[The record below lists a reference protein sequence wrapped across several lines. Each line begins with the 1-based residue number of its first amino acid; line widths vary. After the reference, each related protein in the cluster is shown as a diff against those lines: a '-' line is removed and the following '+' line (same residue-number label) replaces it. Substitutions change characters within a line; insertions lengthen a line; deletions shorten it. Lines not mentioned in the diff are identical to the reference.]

1 MDLTLLGRWIAEHAT
16 ATDDHDL
23 LLTGFCEALAGAG
36 IPVWRVSVMT
46 PALDPM
52 LRGVSLNWHAGEG
65 MSFVANAHG
74 SDEESD
80 WLFSPVYALVE
91 KGETFGRW
99 RLDAPDLEADFPVL
113 KALGAQGGVDY
124 VLHIVEFAPGTALQ
138 GIAVSFCTRDVSGF
152 TEGHLSA
159 IADVLPFLT
168 LAIAKIGLAHTF
180 REVSATYLGR
190 STAERILN
198 GQIRRG
204 EGRAVPAAI
213 LLTDLRGFTALADR
227 VDPADMVTWLNEHFD
242 ALGDPVARHGGEILK
257 FLGDGF
263 LAIFP
268 VPDAGTLPCPVCGGA
283 LDAAI
288 DGLAANAALNARR
301 RTAGLPELAAECVVH
316 FGTVIYGNVG
326 TERRL
331 DFTIIGRA
339 VNEASRIES
348 QCAALGHELLV
359 SDSFAE
365 RCARRLEPVGT
376 IELRGLSRPM
386 RVWTVPEEPSGAASA
401 EQGTGSPA
409 RTV

>member
-1 MDLTLLGRWIAEHAT
+1 MDLTRLSRWIAEHAT
-16 ATDDHDL
+16 ATDDHDT
-23 LLTGFCEALAGAG
+23 LLTGFCEALVGAG
-36 IPVWRVSVMT
+36 IPVWRVSVMA
-46 PALDPM
+46 PALDPT

-65 MSFVANAHG
+65 ISVVANAHG
-74 SDEESD
+74 ADEEND
-80 WLFSPVYALVE
+80 WLLSPVYALVE
-91 KGETFGRW
+91 KSESFGRW
-99 RLDAPDLEADFPVL
+99 RLDAPGLEADFPVL
-113 KALGAQGGVDY
+113 RALGAQGGVDY
-124 VLHIVEFAPGTALQ
+124 ILHIVEFAPGTALR
-138 GIAVSFCTRDVSGF
+138 GIAVSFCTREGAGF
-152 TEGHLSA
+152 TAAHLAA
-159 IADVLPFLT
+159 IADILPFLT
-168 LAIAKIGLAHTF
+168 LALAKMSLAHTF

-190 STAERILN
+190 SAAERVLD

-213 LLTDLRGFTALADR
+213 LLTDLRGFTALSDR
-227 VDPADMVTWLNEHFD
+227 VDPADMVTWLNAHFD

-268 VPDAGTLPCPVCGGA
+268 VPEVGPLPCPVCGAA
-283 LDAAI
+283 LDAATE
-288 DGLAANAALNARR
+288 GLAANAALNARR
-301 RTAGLPELAAECVVH
+301 RAAGLPELAAECVVH

-348 QCAALGHELLV
+348 QCAALGHDLLV

-365 RCARRLEPVGT
+365 RCARPLKPVGT

-386 RVWTVPEEPSGAASA
+386 RIWTVPGETFDGVPG
-401 EQGTGSPA
+401 
-409 RTV
+409 

>member
-1 MDLTLLGRWIAEHAT
+1 MDLTHLGRWIAEHAT
-16 ATDDHDL
+16 ASDDHDI
-23 LLTGFCEALAGAG
+23 LLTGFCETLAGAD
-36 IPVWRVSVMT
+36 IPIWRVSVMA
-46 PALDPM
+46 PALDPT

-65 MSFVANAHG
+65 LSFVANAHG
-74 SDEESD
+74 ADAEID

-91 KGETFGRW
+91 KDESFGRW
-99 RLDAPDLEADFPVL
+99 RLDAPEREADFPVL
-113 KALGAQGGVDY
+113 RALGAQGGTDY
-124 VLHIVEFAPGTALQ
+124 ALHIVAFAPGTALR
-138 GIAVSFCTRDVSGF
+138 GIAVSFCTREAAGF
-152 TEGHLSA
+152 TDAHLSA
-159 IADVLPFLT
+159 IAGVLPFLT
-168 LAIAKIGLAHTF
+168 LAIAKMGLAHTF

-190 STAERILN
+190 STAERVLD

-227 VDPADMVTWLNEHFD
+227 VDPADMVAWLNEHFD

-268 VPDAGTLPCPVCGGA
+268 IPEADALPCSICGAA
-283 LDAAI
+283 LDAATE
-288 DGLAANAALNARR
+288 GLAANAALNARR
-301 RTAGLPELAAECVVH
+301 RAAGLPELPAECVVH

-348 QCAALGHELLV
+348 QCAVLGHELLV
-359 SDSFAE
+359 SEAFAE
-365 RCARRLEPVGT
+365 RCPRPLEPVGT

-386 RVWTVPEEPSGAASA
+386 RVWTVPG
-401 EQGTGSPA
+401 QRYRPA
-409 RTV
+409 KA

>member
-1 MDLTLLGRWIAEHAT
+1 MDLTHLGRWIAAHAT
-16 ATDDHDL
+16 ATDDHDTL
-23 LLTGFCEALAGAG
+23 LAGFCEALVGAG
-36 IPVWRVSVMT
+36 IPVWRVSVMA
-46 PALDPM
+46 PALDPT

-65 MSFVANAHG
+65 LSFVGNAHG
-74 SDEESD
+74 ADEESD
-80 WLFSPVYALVE
+80 WLLSPVYALVE

-99 RLDAPDLEADFPVL
+99 RLDAPGLAVEFPVL

-124 VLHIVEFAPGTALQ
+124 ALHIVEFAPGTALR
-138 GIAVSFCTRDVSGF
+138 GVGVSFCTRAAAGF
-152 TEGHLSA
+152 TEADLSA

-168 LAIAKIGLAHTF
+168 LAIAKMSLAHTF

-190 STAERILN
+190 STAERVLD

-213 LLTDLRGFTALADR
+213 LLTDLRGFTALSDW
-227 VDPADMVTWLNEHFD
+227 VDPADMVTWLNAHFD

-268 VPDAGTLPCPVCGGA
+268 VPDAGTLPCPVCGAA
-283 LDAAI
+283 LDAATE
-288 DGLAANAALNARR
+288 GLAANAALNARR
-301 RTAGLPELAAECVVH
+301 RAAGLPELPAEAVVH

-365 RCARRLEPVGT
+365 RCARPLEPVGT

-386 RVWTVPEEPSGAASA
+386 RVWTVPGEAPGAAIA
-401 EQGTGSPA
+401 
-409 RTV
+409 

>member
-1 MDLTLLGRWIAEHAT
+1 MDLTHLGRWIAAHAT
-16 ATDDHDL
+16 ATDDHDT
-23 LLTGFCEALAGAG
+23 LLTGFCEALVEAG
-36 IPVWRVSVMT
+36 IPIWRVSVMA
-46 PALDPM
+46 PALDPT

-65 MSFVANAHG
+65 ISFVGNAHG
-74 SDEESD
+74 ADEESD
-80 WLFSPVYALVE
+80 WLLSPVYALVQ

-99 RLDAPDLEADFPVL
+99 RLDAPELAVEFPVL

-124 VLHIVEFAPGTALQ
+124 ALHIVEFAPGTALR
-138 GIAVSFCTRDVSGF
+138 GVGLSFCTRAAAGF
-152 TEGHLSA
+152 DEADLSA
-159 IADVLPFLT
+159 IAGVLPFLT
-168 LAIAKIGLAHTF
+168 LAIAKLGLAHTL

-190 STAERILN
+190 STAERVLD

-213 LLTDLRGFTALADR
+213 LLADLRGFTALSDR
-227 VDPADMVTWLNEHFD
+227 ADPADMVTWLNEHFD
-242 ALGDPVARHGGEILK
+242 ALGNPVARHGGEILK

-268 VPDAGTLPCPVCGGA
+268 VPDADTLPCPVCGGA
-283 LDAAI
+283 LDAATE
-288 DGLAANAALNARR
+288 GLAANAALNVRR
-301 RTAGLPELAAECVVH
+301 RAAGLPALAAECVVH

-348 QCAALGHELLV
+348 QCAALGHDLLV
-359 SDSFAE
+359 SEALAE
-365 RCARRLEPVGT
+365 RCARRLEPVGS

-386 RVWTVPEEPSGAASA
+386 KVLTLPG
-401 EQGTGSPA
+401 
-409 RTV
+409 

>member
-1 MDLTLLGRWIAEHAT
+1 MDLTHLERWIAAHAT
-16 ATDDHDL
+16 ATDDHDTL
-23 LLTGFCEALAGAG
+23 LAGFCESLVEAGL
-36 IPVWRVSVMT
+36 PVWRVSVMA
-46 PALDPM
+46 PALDPT

-74 SDEESD
+74 ADEESD
-80 WLFSPVYALVE
+80 WLLSPVYALVE

-99 RLDAPDLEADFPVL
+99 RLDAPGLAVDFPVL
-113 KALGAQGGVDY
+113 NALGAQGGVDY
-124 VLHIVEFAPGTALQ
+124 VLHIAEFAPGTALR
-138 GIAVSFCTRDVSGF
+138 GIAVSFCTRAAAGF
-152 TEGHLSA
+152 TGADLAA

-168 LAIAKIGLAHTF
+168 LAMAKMGLAHTF

-190 STAERILN
+190 STAERILD

-268 VPDAGTLPCPVCGGA
+268 VPDADTLPCPVCGGA
-283 LDAAI
+283 LDAATE
-288 DGLAANAALNARR
+288 GLAANAALNARR
-301 RTAGLPELAAECVVH
+301 RAAGLPELPAECVVH

-365 RCARRLEPVGT
+365 RCARPLEPVGT

-386 RVWTVPEEPSGAASA
+386 RVWTVPGEPSGAATA
-401 EQGTGSPA
+401 
-409 RTV
+409 

>member
-1 MDLTLLGRWIAEHAT
+1 MDLTHLGRWVAAHAT
-16 ATDDHDL
+16 ATDDHDSL
-23 LLTGFCEALAGAG
+23 LSGFCEALVGAG
-36 IPVWRVSVMT
+36 IPVWRVSVMA
-46 PALDPM
+46 PALDPT

-65 MSFVANAHG
+65 LSFVANAHG
-74 SDEESD
+74 ADEESD
-80 WLFSPVYALVE
+80 WLLSPVYALVE
-91 KGETFGRW
+91 NGETFGRW
-99 RLDAPDLEADFPVL
+99 RLDAPELETDFPVL

-124 VLHIVEFAPGTALQ
+124 VLHIVEFAPGTALR
-138 GIAVSFCTRDVSGF
+138 GIAVSFCTRGAGGF
-152 TEGHLSA
+152 TEAHLSA

-168 LAIAKIGLAHTF
+168 LAIAKMSLAHTF

-190 STAERILN
+190 STAERVLD

-204 EGRAVPAAI
+204 EGRAIPAAI

-268 VPDAGTLPCPVCGGA
+268 VPDADTLPCPVCGGA
-283 LDAAI
+283 LDAATE
-288 DGLAANAALNARR
+288 GLAANAALNDRR
-301 RTAGLPELAAECVVH
+301 RAAGLPELPAECVVH

-348 QCAALGHELLV
+348 QCAALGHALLV

-386 RVWTVPEEPSGAASA
+386 RVWTVPAEPSDAASA
-401 EQGTGSPA
+401 
-409 RTV
+409 